1 MYVVMLQVCLIYSL
15 ILLLFLFIILS
26 FLRDVLATSWLPK
39 LLSLP
44 PMAITAAVWDPSK
57 KLTGSVTVVFMTPG
71 LRSRAKGCL
80 IGFAKSL
87 LAGGVPRAPS
97 DSLGVYDVIPDSLRH
112 AHAAELVALKEGK
125 SKGELSNYR
134 CVGANFSCCFSA
146 CMAVLRVLPF
156 S

>member
-71 LRSRAKGCL
+71 LRSRDKGCL
-80 IGFAKSL
+80 IGFAKS
-87 LAGGVPRAPS
+87 
-97 DSLGVYDVIPDSLRH
+97 
-112 AHAAELVALKEGK
+112 
-125 SKGELSNYR
+125 
-134 CVGANFSCCFSA
+134 
-146 CMAVLRVLPF
+146 
-156 S
+156 